1 MTRDEARQI
10 ASDYLRQRGR
20 DVRIRHVLLWDEIT
34 VRKPAPYFTSP
45 VRPED
50 CWVCYLESQ
59 VMMLAS
65 SEIVLVTRDTGEVVY
80 AGSASDEG

>member
-1 MTRDEARQI
+1 MTRDEARRI

-20 DVRIRHVLLWDEIT
+20 DVGIRHVLLWDEIT
-34 VRKPAPYFTSP
+34 FRKPAPYFSGS

-59 VMMLAS
+59 GWMLAS
-65 SEIVLVTRDTGEVVY
+65 SEIVLVARETGEVVY